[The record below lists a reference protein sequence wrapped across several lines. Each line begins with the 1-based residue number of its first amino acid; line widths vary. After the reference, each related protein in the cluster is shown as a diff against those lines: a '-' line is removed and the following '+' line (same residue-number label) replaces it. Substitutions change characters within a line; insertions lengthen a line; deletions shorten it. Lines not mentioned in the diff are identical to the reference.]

1 MPGRTSCCTALKSAV
16 LLLSGGYEARRKARP
31 VCSHTVWGVFTTT
44 FTPCDLDFQQQTPYS
59 TIHSTAIYSST
70 MPESPCAGAS
80 ATTPFT
86 PGEEVCVGWAGM
98 GAMGS
103 NMAANLHKQLHGQGR
118 KLHVHNRDGSKCG
131 PLVAAGAV
139 QCISLEQLAT
149 SAHIVFTMLA
159 HDEAVI
165 SVVQGLLK
173 EPGRLKVRRW

>member
-1 MPGRTSCCTALKSAV
+1 MATRLVTGTASCAAILCGTSSPACA
-16 LLLSGGYEARRKARP
+16 
-31 VCSHTVWGVFTTT
+31 
-44 FTPCDLDFQQQTPYS
+44 LDFQPFRHLLNTQQTPYL

-80 ATTPFT
+80 APTPFT

-103 NMAANLHKQLHGQGR
+103 NMATNLHKQLQGQGR

-139 QCISLEQLAT
+139 QCISLEQLAA